1 MITLNKSF
9 SWRFCSHQTELLSAV
24 QKLLISEFDMKK
36 YRVCRSDW
44 YSFLSCCRF
53 KSSTMKWMKVEM
65 SEECLQSMEIDLRH
79 SVKKRFLLFP
89 CTCILGNWYMLTRWK
104 LLFEKKFLLQIY
116 VLCTKIDSFNI
127 LPFCCLRS
135 LSRFTEVFVKCGSI
149 FPQFSLH
156 WVKCVMQ
163 ICEFMFL
170 NFNDQTKKPF

>member
-1 MITLNKSF
+1 MNKSF

-89 CTCILGNWYMLTRWK
+89 CTCILGNWYTLTRWK

-127 LPFCCLRS
+127 CLFAVLDLYQDLLKYLWSVAPFS
-135 LSRFTEVFVKCGSI
+135 LSFLYTE
-149 FPQFSLH
+149 
-156 WVKCVMQ
+156 
-163 ICEFMFL
+163 L
-170 NFNDQTKKPF
+170 NVWCRSVNSCF